1 MLLDLTASTICW
13 GFCLFFHLAVYI
25 RDLSSKYRISLFCCC
40 TTWKSHHL
48 FQSPVGSIFSQLFP
62 LTDNIAM
69 HHLVH
74 TEKRNFVE
82 NLHFWRKPLLHSFSW
97 GQEAPCGMKQS
108 LSKPSRPDSI
118 TLWFPSGCVVRSAPG
133 SLEEKTPAPRVC
145 GWKRMPPES
154 PHVWSPSPGEVK
166 PRHRV
171 VR

>member
-13 GFCLFFHLAVYI
+13 VFFFFFHLAVYI
-25 RDLSSKYRISLFCCC
+25 RDLSSKYRISLFFFFC

-62 LTDNIAM
+62 LTDNVAM

-108 LSKPSRPDSI
+108 LSKPSRPDGI
-118 TLWFPSGCVVRSAPG
+118 TLWFPSGWVVRSVPG
-133 SLEEKTPAPRVC
+133 SLGGKMPAPPALWLKADAPWV
-145 GWKRMPPES
+145 
-154 PHVWSPSPGEVK
+154 PSCLKPQPGRGEASALC
-166 PRHRV
+166 H
-171 VR
+171 